1 MQADCYI
8 SSSLCLNV
16 PAVEHVKDERGDGRL
31 TKKDSIERSAPRM
44 LECKQDVTAR
54 SLNAIGRWTSPV
66 ELQERG
72 LCDLLLVRW
81 GWLQTLRRG
90 GFGGELG
97 LTAPK
102 GG

>member
-1 MQADCYI
+1 M
-8 SSSLCLNV
+8 
-16 PAVEHVKDERGDGRL
+16 
-31 TKKDSIERSAPRM
+31 KKDSIERSAPRM